1 MFNDTLKFAS
11 DNYIYLIHILIVAP
25 LLIYAATRLTN
36 KTDKVLKMTLYMFGF
51 AVLGY
56 HLSKLYGRM
65 QLLKNIKN

>member
-1 MFNDTLKFAS
+1 MFNDLLKFAS

-36 KTDKVLKMTLYMFGF
+36 ADKVLKMTLYMFGF

-56 HLSKLYGRM
+56 HCLKIYNRM
-65 QLLKNIKN
+65 QYLKKLK